1 MMRSSPPPEPVLGK
15 RVHADDQLEASDGE
29 HDEESS
35 TDRPQP
41 LSAPI
46 TNLTAATLRYAAKK
60 KLRPEQ
66 RDDVEAFVLA
76 SALWATRMNLSDPLS
91 TGYCAWPPGQ
101 IICLLDVPRKQ
112 SGRFSIG
119 DPTLPAVRGTESM

>member
-15 RVHADDQLEASDGE
+15 RVHDDDLQEASGGE

-35 TDRPQP
+35 TDRPQHS
-41 LSAPI
+41 SAPI
-46 TNLTAATLRYAAKK
+46 TNLTAATLRYAAK
-60 KLRPEQ
+60 PEQ
-66 RDDVEAFVLA
+66 RDDVEAFFSA

-101 IICLLDVPRKQ
+101 IICLFDVSRKQ
-112 SGRFSIG
+112 SGRFSVS
-119 DPTLPAVRGTESM
+119 DPHLTSCQRS